1 MASVQQTSIL
11 PQIPNRGFRVQFVG
25 FCKELLAKMALSKN
39 SISNKT
45 LKRRGSL
52 QQIMRDFKIRRA
64 MPSETDTA
72 SAIVEEY
79 YEAMNVVA
87 RDTREEFARLYFA
100 DGAGVWLARLEERV
114 IGCIALRAMR
124 QFSEGGE
131 VKRLYVQPKYRG
143 RGIAVALHNALE
155 TYARK
160 FGYQWLY
167 LDTTDNMTSAIRFY
181 EQQSYKRCARY
192 NENPQATIFMRK
204 ELHAPSEKTK
214 R

>member
-1 MASVQQTSIL
+1 
-11 PQIPNRGFRVQFVG
+11 
-25 FCKELLAKMALSKN
+25 
-39 SISNKT
+39 
-45 LKRRGSL
+45 
-52 QQIMRDFKIRRA
+52 MRDFEIRRA
-64 MPSETDTA
+64 MRSEIDNA
-72 SAIVEEY
+72 YAIVEEY
-79 YEAMNVVA
+79 YEAMSVVA
-87 RDTREEFARLYFA
+87 RDTREAFAQLYFA
-100 DGAGVWLARLEERV
+100 DGAGIWLAWLEEKI
-114 IGCIALRAMR
+114 IGCIGLRAMP
-124 QFSEGGE
+124 QFTDSGE
-131 VKRLYVQPKYRG
+131 VKRLYVQPEHRG
-143 RGIAVALHNALE
+143 RGIAVTLHNSLE

>member
-1 MASVQQTSIL
+1 
-11 PQIPNRGFRVQFVG
+11 
-25 FCKELLAKMALSKN
+25 MALSKN
-39 SISNKT
+39 GISNKT

-64 MPSETDTA
+64 MPSEIDTA
-72 SAIVEEY
+72 YAIVEEY
-79 YEAMNVVA
+79 YEALSVVA

-114 IGCIALRAMR
+114 IGCIALRGMPH
-124 QFSEGGE
+124 FPDSGE
-131 VKRLYVQPKYRG
+131 VKRLYVQREYRG
-143 RGIAVALHNALE
+143 RGIAVALHDALE
-155 TYARK
+155 THARN
-160 FGYQWLY
+160 FGYRWLY
-167 LDTTDNMTSAIRFY
+167 LDTTDNMTAAIHFY
-181 EQQSYKRCARY
+181 EAHGYGRCARY